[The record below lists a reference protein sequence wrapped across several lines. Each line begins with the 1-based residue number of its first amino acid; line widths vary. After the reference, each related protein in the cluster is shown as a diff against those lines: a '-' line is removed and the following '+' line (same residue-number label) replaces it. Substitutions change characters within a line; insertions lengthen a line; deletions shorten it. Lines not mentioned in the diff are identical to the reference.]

1 MRLLIAIIA
10 RFVTA
15 AASASASAS
24 TRFDVLAVEL
34 AAIR

>member
-10 RFVTA
+10 RFATA
-15 AASASASAS
+15 AASASAS